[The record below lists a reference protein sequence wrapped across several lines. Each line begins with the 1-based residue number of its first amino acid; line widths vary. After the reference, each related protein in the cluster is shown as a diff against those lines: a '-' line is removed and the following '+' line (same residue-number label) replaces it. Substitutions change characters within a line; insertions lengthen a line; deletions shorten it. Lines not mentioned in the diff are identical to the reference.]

1 MKKLDSYLEE
11 LEKAMCLNRQHR
23 PQNSNGLSHTSS
35 NNLLL
40 SSLYHPKGFGENNQC
55 HSAGRPTF
63 LPHLNNSKTPML
75 GALIKS

>member
-40 SSLYHPKGFGENNQC
+40 SSLYHPKGFEKITNV
-55 HSAGRPTF
+55 TV
-63 LPHLNNSKTPML
+63 L
-75 GALIKS
+75 GDLLFFHI